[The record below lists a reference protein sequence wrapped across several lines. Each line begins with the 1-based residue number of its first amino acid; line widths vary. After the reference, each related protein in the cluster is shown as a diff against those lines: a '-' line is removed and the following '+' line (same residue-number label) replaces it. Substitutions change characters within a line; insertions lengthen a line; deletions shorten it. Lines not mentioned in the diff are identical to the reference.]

1 MIKKAIVFTALL
13 FLLLTN
19 IIPVAAKPAE
29 NTTAVAVISDQPTA
43 LGETPISLSFAQLGL
58 DDAELVSPFG
68 VARLIFST
76 PPNWQLMAGGDIQ
89 IDYDLMLSGAGLAQL
104 NDSGNPYGGSLSVTF
119 NGFLIGTIPL
129 SNVGSNT
136 VRFQLPPEALLPSL
150 EGGRHFL
157 RISLDAAFS
166 CQNNVRAVVTIKNTS
181 LLNLVY
187 ETSTPKLDLSQLP
200 APFYLDNAFLP
211 ERNLVVIP
219 EDPTVAQLQSA
230 LNIMAGFGSMVGT
243 TADFELV
250 SVNKLSNDDLA
261 SSNLI
266 FVGPPDKLLL
276 LSNIEFPLA
285 VTEGRFANIPADSA
299 SDGVVQ
305 MAVSPWNTSKV
316 VLLVSGQTDDAITK
330 ASQAISSGRVL
341 IYQDPRFA
349 YVKDVQL
356 LADSIPVI
364 EDFSLQNLGYQT
376 EEINGVGTSSVDYA
390 FLVAKPQV
398 ATKDAY
404 IDLQF
409 YHSGLLDDSLS
420 SMNIDLNGQII
431 NSTALNKESE
441 QLTTLRVKFPAGLMR
456 YGENHLTI
464 SANLLADTSCDTTGF
479 SNPWVV
485 ISDQSTFHLPISTSG
500 SFSQISLLDL
510 KNYPAPFLT
519 QSDLGDV
526 TFVLPR
532 SSPSSWNIAGKMAY
546 DLGETA
552 NPIISGL
559 KAVYADDVSPEVSA
573 NDSLIIIGRAST
585 LPFLTEINDSLPAP
599 FDPANDTASERQLQ
613 VVYRIPEGVSV
624 GYLELLNSPFNIDR
638 AILVMSGNDDNGLTL
653 AGDAMLVSNLRN
665 QVSGL
670 FAVTNGTQVAVGSND
685 SLFSV
690 VGDAVPE
697 AQIIVTTPISPNA
710 AVKNPYE
717 RPAWLVPM
725 LIISSVT
732 ILILILFVIR
742 SAMSKGNSGNV
753 ELVRSEDDDPSLK
766 TDDTK

>member
-1 MIKKAIVFTALL
+1 MIKKAIVIIALQ

-19 IIPVAAKPAE
+19 IVSVAAKPVE
-29 NTTAVAVISDQPTA
+29 VTTAVSVIGDLPSAV
-43 LGETPISLSFAQLGL
+43 GEIPIALSFAQLGL

-68 VARLIFST
+68 IARLIFST

-89 IDYDLMLSGAGLAQL
+89 IDYNLLLSGAGLAQMD
-104 NDSGNPYGGSLSVTF
+104 DSANPYGGSLSVTF
-119 NGFLIGTIPL
+119 NDYLIGTIPL
-129 SNVGSNT
+129 GNVGSNT
-136 VRFQLPPEALLPSL
+136 VRFQLPPEALLPTL

-157 RISLDAAFS
+157 RIALDAGFS
-166 CQNNVRAVVTIKNTS
+166 CQNSIRAVVTIKNTS
-181 LLNLVY
+181 MLNLVY
-187 ETSTPKLDLSQLP
+187 ETSSPKLDLSQLP
-200 APFYLDNAFLP
+200 APFYLDNAFIP
-211 ERNLVVIP
+211 EKNLVITP
-219 EDPTVAQLQSA
+219 EDPTAAQLQSA
-230 LNIMAGFGSMVGT
+230 LNVMAGFGSMVGT

-250 SVNKLSNDDLA
+250 NVGALSNDDLA

-276 LSNIEFPLA
+276 LSNIDFPLA
-285 VTEGRFANIPADSA
+285 VTDGRFANIPSDSV

-305 MAVSPWNTSKV
+305 MAVSPWNTGKV
-316 VLLVSGQTDDAITK
+316 VLLVSGQTDTAIAK

-341 IYQDPRFA
+341 TYQDPRFA

-398 ATKDAY
+398 TTKEAY
-404 IDLQF
+404 IDLQY
-409 YHSGLLDDSLS
+409 YHSGLLEDSLS

-431 NSTALNKESE
+431 NSTALDKESE
-441 QLTTLRVKFPAGLMR
+441 QLTTLRIKFPAGLMR

-479 SNPWVV
+479 SNPWVI
-485 ISDQSTFHLPISTSG
+485 ISDQSTFHLPISTSE
-500 SFSQISLLDL
+500 SFSQLSLMDL

-519 QSDLGDV
+519 HSDLGDV
-526 TFVLPR
+526 AFVLPR
-532 SSPSSWNIAGKMAY
+532 SSPASWGIAGKMAY
-546 DLGETA
+546 ALGDTA

-559 KAVYADDVSPEVSA
+559 KVVYADDVSPEVRA
-573 NDSLIIIGRAST
+573 NNSLIIIGRAST
-585 LPFLTEINDSLPAP
+585 LPLLTEINDSLPAP
-599 FDPANDTASERQLQ
+599 FDVTNDTASERQLQ

-638 AILVMSGNDDNGLTL
+638 AILVMSGNDDNGLIL
-653 AGDAMLVSNLRN
+653 AGNAMLVSDLRN

-670 FAVTNGTQVAVGSND
+670 FAVTNGVQVAVGNND

-690 VGDAVPE
+690 VGDAIPE
-697 AQIIVTTPISPNA
+697 AQVVVTTPISPNA
-710 AVKNPYE
+710 VTANPYE
-717 RPAWLVPM
+717 RPGWLVPL
-725 LIISSVT
+725 LIISSLT
-732 ILILILFVIR
+732 ILILIAFVIR
-742 SAMSKGNSGNV
+742 SAISAGNSSGNV
-753 ELVRSEDDDPSLK
+753 EIVRSEEEDPSLK
-766 TDDTK
+766 G